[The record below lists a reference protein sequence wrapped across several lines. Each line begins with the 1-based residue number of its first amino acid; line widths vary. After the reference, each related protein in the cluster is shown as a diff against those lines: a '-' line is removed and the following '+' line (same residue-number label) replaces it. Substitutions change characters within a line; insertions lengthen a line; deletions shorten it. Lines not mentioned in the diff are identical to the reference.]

1 MAFDFV
7 VTDLFE
13 LVARFLFGD
22 SSARKERKLKEHQ
35 VRRVAEI
42 KAERGQF

>member
-1 MAFDFV
+1 MALDFFA
-7 VTDLFE
+7 TDLFE

-22 SSARKERKLKEHQ
+22 SSARKERKLKVHQ
-35 VRRVAEI
+35 VRRIAEI